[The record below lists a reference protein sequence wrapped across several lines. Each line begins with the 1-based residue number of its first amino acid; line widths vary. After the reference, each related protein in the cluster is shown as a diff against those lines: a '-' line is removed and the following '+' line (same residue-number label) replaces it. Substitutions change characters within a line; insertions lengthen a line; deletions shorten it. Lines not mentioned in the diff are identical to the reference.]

1 MSKVWIGV
9 AVAAIALAGCTP
21 AAENNTVVV
30 ANDTAGNVVLP
41 PDEGDGEGNE
51 LGNDAAPDNALAAIL
66 AAPDYQRDQAFV
78 RAIMDAGFRCD
89 GVIKSER
96 VKDVQGLPAWRS
108 DCKDGKSHI
117 LSVKPDGTVLVMS
130 RAD

>member
-1 MSKVWIGV
+1 MSKVWIG
-9 AVAAIALAGCTP
+9 AAAAAIALAGCTP
-21 AAENNTVVV
+21 ASENVVVV
-30 ANDTAGNVVLP
+30 ANDTSGNIILP
-41 PDEGDGEGNE
+41 PDEGGAEENAI
-51 LGNDAAPDNALAAIL
+51 GNDAAPDNALAAIL

-89 GVIKSER
+89 GVLKSER